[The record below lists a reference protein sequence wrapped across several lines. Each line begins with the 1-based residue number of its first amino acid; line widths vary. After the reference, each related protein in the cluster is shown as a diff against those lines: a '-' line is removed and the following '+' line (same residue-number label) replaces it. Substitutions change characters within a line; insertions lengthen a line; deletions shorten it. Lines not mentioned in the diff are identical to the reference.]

1 MRGIVCVFLLFW
13 EFFYVTIVCDWPNVL
28 TCSLEI
34 EDEFKEQLRKLTPS
48 VLSSENL
55 VVKSINGGKVTCRG
69 LLEYFKVRG
78 NYRIVS
84 LGLFYVKPLSWRPI
98 RRFHTPIV
106 TENREWIS
114 RKRLF
119 HAAKK
124 FPETKHVAQWI
135 DGKSM
140 SNWNSCVV
148 FAI

>member
-1 MRGIVCVFLLFW
+1 MRGIVRVILLFW
-13 EFFYVTIVCDWPNVL
+13 EFFYVTIVCDEPNVL

-55 VVKSINGGKVTCRG
+55 VVKSINGGEVTCRG
-69 LLEYFKVRG
+69 LLEYFKVRE

-106 TENREWIS
+106 TENRE
-114 RKRLF
+114 
-119 HAAKK
+119 
-124 FPETKHVAQWI
+124 
-135 DGKSM
+135 
-140 SNWNSCVV
+140 
-148 FAI
+148 